1 MSSQKKDNDYINH
14 IAAMPPK
21 KPTKKGVTEPKAPK
35 KSRAKKRASSAS
47 VKKSLSSK
55 GAAKKSGIKK
65 VKTSRRNVTKKEHK
79 DMRAAVEAIPS
90 LIFEE
95 VLFDAPVSG
104 VSKDMD
110 KKSPDKS
117 LMFKSRSA
125 GEVKKKQHILIIGVT
140 LFSVLIVLVWG
151 VSLKAKIGNISFQ
164 GGLVGGEVETSL
176 TDGYAALS
184 ETLSVIKEQKSA
196 ASETVDSFV
205 AEAESAEKE
214 VLQDGA
220 FFEQEVVSSIAEKI
234 RNNATI
240 TTHSTTQVEGLESL
254 Q

>member
-1 MSSQKKDNDYINH
+1 
-14 IAAMPPK
+14 MPPK
-21 KPTKKGVTEPKAPK
+21 KPTKKGVTEPKVPK

-47 VKKSLSSK
+47 VKKSSSSK
-55 GAAKKSGIKK
+55 GVAKKSGIKK

-95 VLFDAPVSG
+95 VLFDAPVSS
-104 VSKDMD
+104 VSKDLD

-117 LMFKSRSA
+117 LMFKSRPVS
-125 GEVKKKQHILIIGVT
+125 EVKKKQHVLVIGVT
-140 LFSVLIVLVWG
+140 LFSVLIMLVWG

-176 TDGYAALS
+176 TGGYAALS

-196 ASETVDSFV
+196 TSQTINNYV
-205 AEAESAEKE
+205 AEVEGVEKK
-214 VLQDGA
+214 VSQDVKN
-220 FFEQEVVSSIAEKI
+220 FETSVISSVAEKI
-234 RNNATI
+234 RKNTSIPTPN
-240 TTHSTTQVEGLESL
+240 TTRVEGLESL